1 MSTNSIDHELL
12 FLTLINRSNICVFW
26 KDINLKFLGCNDSYS
41 KKFGIK
47 DKEGIINKKNSDL
60 NDPITAR
67 SLDEIEKEV
76 IKTNEP
82 ILDIKAIYRNSTG
95 NSELLKA
102 SIIPI
107 AEYNNV
113 IGILGILEEIEEKEL
128 NYNEIK
134 DKYKNII
141 DFTNTG
147 YVIMDTKL
155 NIMESNFAFATMLGF
170 TSDKEIIGK
179 NLRTWIAAR
188 DIKKFDDAFTF
199 ITTEN
204 EKNGNGKKISNLELF
219 INNEAKKNVYISID
233 SNVIQNGITK
243 IFCLIR
249 DITYKKILEDIKY
262 IEEQKKK
269 DRMKQDI
276 IGIRNKIKELIRD

>member
-60 NDPITAR
+60 NDPITAQ

-204 EKNGNGKKISNLELF
+204 EKNGNGKKINNLELF

-249 DITYKKILEDIKY
+249 DITHKKILEDIKY

>member
-1 MSTNSIDHELL
+1 
-12 FLTLINRSNICVFW
+12 VFW

>member
-113 IGILGILEEIEEKEL
+113 IGILGILEEIEEKKL

>member
-1 MSTNSIDHELL
+1 MSTNFIDHELL

-113 IGILGILEEIEEKEL
+113 IGILGILEEIEEKKL

>member
-60 NDPITAR
+60 NDPITAQ

-249 DITYKKILEDIKY
+249 DITHKKILEDIKY

>member
-113 IGILGILEEIEEKEL
+113 IGILGILEEIEEKKL

-249 DITYKKILEDIKY
+249 DITHKKILEDIKY